1 MSSLP
6 VAFYLG
12 IAFSIFIIGLYIL
25 LTKRNILKIILG
37 VETMLS
43 GCNLAIISIGHIL
56 VENGVDPLA
65 QSIVIISIA
74 VGAGVAALAVALAA
88 LAYRKF
94 GTLDITKLSEL
105 RG

>member
-6 VAFYLG
+6 ITFQLG
-12 IAFSIFIIGLYIL
+12 VAFSIFIIGLYIL
-25 LTKRNILKIILG
+25 LAKKNILRIILG
-37 VETMLS
+37 IETMLS
-43 GCNLAIISIGHIL
+43 GCNIAIISIGSRL
-56 VENGVDPLA
+56 AQNGVDPLA

-74 VGAGVAALAVALAA
+74 IGAGVAALAVSLSV